1 MYIYRYVNI
10 YIYRYVYFFYVCTFV
25 IICVCLSKKW
35 SIDPQYAG
43 VCNAWF
49 WGLAGLRFCRGITI
63 L

>member
-1 MYIYRYVNI
+1 MYIYI
-10 YIYRYVYFFYVCTFV
+10 YIYIFIYFLCMH
-25 IICVCLSKKW
+25 ICDNLCMSLEKKW